1 MNDKEVISIK
11 NISIDITTRDKDTDE
26 IFDARIIY
34 DINDKK
40 DSTVELE
47 NDKINLNFYC
57 KNTNVVYHPQFS
69 KIRNVLDK
77 YDGKYPWIKMY
88 SPEDFINEL
97 TLALYEESN
106 VYWLSRGLKVLSDK
120 EVPDNMKR
128 AILNQLGDNSNDE
141 TKQYD

>member
-1 MNDKEVISIK
+1 MSDKEVISIK

-40 DSTVELE
+40 DSIVESE

-57 KNTNVVYHPQFS
+57 KNTNVVYYPQFS

-77 YDGKYPWIKMY
+77 YDGKYPGIKMY
-88 SPEDFINEL
+88 SPKDFINEL

-128 AILNQLGDNSNDE
+128 AILNQLGDNSNDK
-141 TKQYD
+141 TK